1 METVLKIIEHD
12 GELAVVFPDEFL
24 RRVGLK
30 IGDDLEWDIREGS
43 LFLNKASQN
52 PLETPSTA

>member
-1 METVLKIIEHD
+1 METVLTIIEHE
-12 GELAVVFPDEFL
+12 GELAIIFPDELL
-24 RRVGLK
+24 RRAGLK
-30 IGDDLEWDIREGS
+30 IGDDLDWDIREGS